1 MSHDFIRPKPLD
13 FVILLVLSIIWGSA
27 FGAIKIAVDST
38 GPFSLVAVRT
48 LVGFLVLFVFLA
60 FSGGLK
66 LDFARLPYRRLLAIG
81 FVGTLLPFFLISW
94 AEQTVDSAVAGLLN
108 GAGPLVTVLG
118 AHFITRDELMTKGR
132 LAGVLLGLVGIII
145 LMQDG
150 LEKLGTGSLLGQIA
164 LVVAF
169 GCYAA
174 GNLMVRGVKLLTP
187 VQLAACSL
195 AFSSLISVPAALWLE
210 APTPQ
215 SWSLEVWGAL
225 LWLAVVSTAFAFSL
239 RYVLIRRAGAGFVAN
254 VGYLI
259 PIVAVL
265 IGFFFLD
272 ERITPMT
279 VLAMLIILLSLYV
292 TRRAGIKLRKI
303 ND

>member
-60 FSGGLK
+60 LSGGLK

-195 AFSSLISVPAALWLE
+195 ALSSLISVPAALWLE

>member
-60 FSGGLK
+60 LSGGLK

-150 LEKLGTGSLLGQIA
+150 LEKLGTGSLLGQVA

-187 VQLAACSL
+187 VQLAAFSL

>member
-60 FSGGLK
+60 LSGGLK

-292 TRRAGIKLRKI
+292 TRRSGIKLRKI

>member
-60 FSGGLK
+60 LSGGLK

-187 VQLAACSL
+187 VQLAAFSL

>member
-1 MSHDFIRPKPLD
+1 
-13 FVILLVLSIIWGSA
+13 
-27 FGAIKIAVDST
+27 
-38 GPFSLVAVRT
+38 VRT

-60 FSGGLK
+60 LSGGLK